1 MTLEKVVLCI
11 QDMVQKRSAF
21 FLLGW
26 LSWSVAAASLPEEE
40 RERNDSHEEDKACE
54 YEVVA
59 VYPSHAQ
66 NSWYFVCLPNVE
78 WVLFD
83 LNEALDERHKKKI
96 GHQPVDLKE
105 PFVVVAHIH

>member
-1 MTLEKVVLCI
+1 
-11 QDMVQKRSAF
+11 MVQKRSAF

-26 LSWSVAAASLPEEE
+26 LSWSFAAASLPEEE
-40 RERNDSHEEDKACE
+40 RERNDSHEEDEACE

-59 VYPSHAQ
+59 VSISLAQ
-66 NSWYFVCLPNVE
+66 NSWYFVRWPNVE